1 MTIES
6 IFCLLN
12 LFFLYSNVFVP
23 FNICIAYQKGFF
35 TILFKYYTKLDKYI
49 KLEDAIREGII
60 KMAPQSLQSLD
71 REKFKKLLE
80 LAGEVA

>member
-1 MTIES
+1 MHIKKV
-6 IFCLLN
+6 FLQFYLN
-12 LFFLYSNVFVP
+12 
-23 FNICIAYQKGFF
+23 IID
-35 TILFKYYTKLDKYI
+35 KLDKYI

-80 LAGEVA
+80 LAGTENKIKI

>member
-1 MTIES
+1 MLTKKVVKRRTVYEDS
-6 IFCLLN
+6 YLEN
-12 LFFLYSNVFVP
+12 
-23 FNICIAYQKGFF
+23 AYQKGFF

-80 LAGEVA
+80 LAGTENKIKI

>member
-1 MTIES
+1 MS
-6 IFCLLN
+6 V
-12 LFFLYSNVFVP
+12 S
-23 FNICIAYQKGFF
+23 
-35 TILFKYYTKLDKYI
+35 YTHLKLDKYI

-80 LAGEVA
+80 LAGTENKIKI